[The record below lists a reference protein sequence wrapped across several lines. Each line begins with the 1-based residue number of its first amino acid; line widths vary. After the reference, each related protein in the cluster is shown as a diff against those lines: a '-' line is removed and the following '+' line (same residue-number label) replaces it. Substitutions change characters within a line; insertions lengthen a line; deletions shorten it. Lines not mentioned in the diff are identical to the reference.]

1 MKRTRIQ
8 SITSE
13 LLGKTITICGWVRTV
28 RDQKNFAFVEIN
40 DGSTLAGFQIIMEGD
55 TKDLTTG
62 RFRASEGN
70 SPSKAPAEN
79 RSWSLKRPTLK
90 F

>member
-55 TKDLTTG
+55 YERSHHG

-70 SPSKAPAEN
+70 SRRKPRRKTEAGA
-79 RSWSLKRPTLK
+79 
-90 F
+90 